1 MLFKTAKI
9 KQVIE
14 NISDMLQRIQ
24 NIDVYESL
32 NVQMDNVIEL
42 FVNRRIV

>member
-1 MLFKTAKI
+1 MILKTYAIINCKN
-9 KQVIE
+9 KTG
-14 NISDMLQRIQ
+14 NWKYFWHASKD
-24 NIDVYESL
+24 YESL